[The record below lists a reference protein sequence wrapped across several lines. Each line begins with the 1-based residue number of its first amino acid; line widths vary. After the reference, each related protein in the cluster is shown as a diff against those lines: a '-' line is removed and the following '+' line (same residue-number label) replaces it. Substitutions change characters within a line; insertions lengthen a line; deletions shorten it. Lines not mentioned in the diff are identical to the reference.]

1 MHRTSAH
8 TRDGKEPSLSD
19 ILEPEVQERYWISQQ
34 SIDRLL
40 ESEGARMYSRCACL
54 GRAAFH
60 WSGLE
65 PASLSR
71 IRVRKLTPLEQER
84 AMGFPDN
91 WTAGLSDSVRYLMTG
106 NAVVTQ
112 VSEALAI
119 NIRKF
124 LEEND

>member
-1 MHRTSAH
+1 
-8 TRDGKEPSLSD
+8 
-19 ILEPEVQERYWISQQ
+19 
-34 SIDRLL
+34 
-40 ESEGARMYSRCACL
+40 
-54 GRAAFH
+54 
-60 WSGLE
+60 
-65 PASLSR
+65 
-71 IRVRKLTPLEQER
+71 
-84 AMGFPDN
+84 MGFPDN